1 MLVSSTGLWMRSHAA
16 WKIIRSNLHQSNRP
30 RDENGRQYLSTDD
43 TSVRSSLRQR
53 ASHQIERWH
62 SDSSMS
68 IMGMHK
74 CRTSHVSLVEFTAA
88 KAELRRQSASTTSA
102 QRDSRRYSSLP
113 FIHKYSWSIRVASS
127 FQQQKFV
134 STPCFPPLMRG
145 IEHIFVSNLQ
155 TVFGIKHT

>member
-1 MLVSSTGLWMRSHAA
+1 MLISSTGCLWMRSHAA

-30 RDENGRQYLSTDD
+30 RDENGRQYLSDD

-53 ASHQIERWH
+53 ASTKSKGDTATRPCRSWGCINVER
-62 SDSSMS
+62 
-68 IMGMHK
+68 
-74 CRTSHVSLVEFTAA
+74 RTCHLSNSPRLKPNCADN
-88 KAELRRQSASTTSA
+88 LRQLRPLSETQ
-102 QRDSRRYSSLP
+102 RRYPSLP
-113 FIHKYSWSIRVASS
+113 FVHKYSWSIRAASS

-134 STPCFPPLMRG
+134 PTPCFPPLMRG